1 MQKQSLTIL
10 GSTGSIGTQTIETAA
25 HLGIKIDA
33 LSAHSNIDLLEKQ
46 LRQTG
51 AKLCAVSDKDAAVE
65 LKNRT
70 KDLEI
75 KILAGEDSAA
85 ELAESSP
92 SSTLL
97 NAIIGFS
104 GLVPTVKAVESGKNI
119 AIANKETLVSAG
131 ELIMPLVKKHGV
143 NILPVDSEHCALH
156 QCIATTDK
164 KNIRK
169 LIITGSG
176 GPFFGFTKEQL
187 KDVTPAMALKHPN
200 WSMGKGITVYS
211 STLVNKG
218 LEMIEAIRLFDIPED
233 RVEVIINRQ
242 SIVHSLVEF
251 ADSSVLAQL
260 AVPDMRLCIQYALTY
275 PEKQPGLTERLDLTK
290 IGTLSF
296 YPIDN
301 DVFPSV
307 NLARRAVRAGG
318 IAPCV
323 YNAANEVCVDL
334 FLEGRIGYTDIFSLM
349 ESAVAHFEN
358 NTGELT
364 LDSIIN
370 ADSQARKYVAELC
383 GENR

>member
-85 ELAESSP
+85 ELAEISP

-97 NAIIGFS
+97 NAIIGFA

-301 DVFPSV
+301 DVF
-307 NLARRAVRAGG
+307 RRSILPAVRCA
-318 IAPCV
+318 
-323 YNAANEVCVDL
+323 
-334 FLEGRIGYTDIFSLM
+334 
-349 ESAVAHFEN
+349 
-358 NTGELT
+358 
-364 LDSIIN
+364 
-370 ADSQARKYVAELC
+370 QAE
-383 GENR
+383 

>member
-85 ELAESSP
+85 ELAESAP

-97 NAIIGFS
+97 NAIIGFA

-176 GPFFGFTKEQL
+176 GPFFGFTKE
-187 KDVTPAMALKHPN
+187 
-200 WSMGKGITVYS
+200 
-211 STLVNKG
+211 
-218 LEMIEAIRLFDIPED
+218 
-233 RVEVIINRQ
+233 
-242 SIVHSLVEF
+242 
-251 ADSSVLAQL
+251 
-260 AVPDMRLCIQYALTY
+260 
-275 PEKQPGLTERLDLTK
+275 
-290 IGTLSF
+290 
-296 YPIDN
+296 
-301 DVFPSV
+301 
-307 NLARRAVRAGG
+307 
-318 IAPCV
+318 
-323 YNAANEVCVDL
+323 
-334 FLEGRIGYTDIFSLM
+334 
-349 ESAVAHFEN
+349 
-358 NTGELT
+358 
-364 LDSIIN
+364 
-370 ADSQARKYVAELC
+370 
-383 GENR
+383 

>member
-1 MQKQSLTIL
+1 
-10 GSTGSIGTQTIETAA
+10 
-25 HLGIKIDA
+25 
-33 LSAHSNIDLLEKQ
+33 
-46 LRQTG
+46 
-51 AKLCAVSDKDAAVE
+51 
-65 LKNRT
+65 
-70 KDLEI
+70 
-75 KILAGEDSAA
+75 
-85 ELAESSP
+85 
-92 SSTLL
+92 
-97 NAIIGFS
+97 
-104 GLVPTVKAVESGKNI
+104 
-119 AIANKETLVSAG
+119 
-131 ELIMPLVKKHGV
+131 
-143 NILPVDSEHCALH
+143 
-156 QCIATTDK
+156 
-164 KNIRK
+164 
-169 LIITGSG
+169 
-176 GPFFGFTKEQL
+176 
-187 KDVTPAMALKHPN
+187 
-200 WSMGKGITVYS
+200 MGKGITVYS

-370 ADSQARKYVAELC
+370 ADSQARKYVADLC